1 MGVDTHAYFEDPTP
15 LIFGHMAKNVFLAFL
30 WKQTKMA
37 INHE

>member
-1 MGVDTHAYFEDPTP
+1 MCMDTYVYFEDPTL